1 MMFIRN
7 LSPASLDRQ
16 FALGLGIFI
25 ILWAITGV
33 FTAAFQCRL
42 PATWDYINGEC
53 FDLVRNAIW

>member
-16 FALGLGIFI
+16 FAFGLGIFI
-25 ILWAITGV
+25 ILWAITGF
-33 FTAAFQCRL
+33 FTAAFQCHV

-53 FDLVRNAIW
+53 FDLVRNAMG